1 MIKRI
6 YMLAM
11 CLLLMYSCRMDDC
24 YRVLAEDE
32 RWQITLNEM
41 ELFAFDKE
49 SKSEIPLLK
58 LYTDHCVYGS
68 ASDSVSALVH
78 KDSLFVVSKAH
89 ILSYPHEPLTLL
101 LQDVSNYTVC
111 HSFVF
116 QLGVDSLIHLPSSGD
131 FLGVSWDDCLI
142 IMDSYNYNEDGR
154 YGIVQGY
161 TFDGVKVCEMKTK
174 IKDR

>member
-1 MIKRI
+1 MIKHI

-11 CLLLMYSCRMDDC
+11 CLLLLYSCRMDDC
-24 YRVLAEDE
+24 YMVLAEDE
-32 RWQITLNEM
+32 KWQIRLNEM

-49 SKSEIPLLK
+49 ARKEISLLK
-58 LYTDHCVYGS
+58 LYAGHCVYGS
-68 ASDSVSALVH
+68 ASDSVSTLVH
-78 KDSLFVVSKAH
+78 KDSLFAVSKSH
-89 ILSYPHEPLTLL
+89 ILSYPHESLVLL

-116 QLGVDSLIHLPSSGD
+116 QLGVDSLIHLPSGGD
-131 FLGVSWDDCLI
+131 FLGVTCDDNLI

-161 TFDGVKVCEMKTK
+161 TFDGVKVCEMETK
-174 IKDR
+174 N